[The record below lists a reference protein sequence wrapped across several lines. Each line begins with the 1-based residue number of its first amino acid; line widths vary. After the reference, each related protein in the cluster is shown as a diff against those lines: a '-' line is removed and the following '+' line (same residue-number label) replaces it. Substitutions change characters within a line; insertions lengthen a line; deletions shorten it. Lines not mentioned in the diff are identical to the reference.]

1 MKKKYLFLF
10 PALLFTSIIIAS
22 EEPDDETNT
31 KTPHDASKII
41 PGSSEETEKHPLNKN
56 NPNCRFGRK
65 RRRQS
70 TCSECNKM
78 VDQPQIAH
86 TKK

>member
-10 PALLFTSIIIAS
+10 PALLFTSIIMAS
-22 EEPDDETNT
+22 EEPDDGTNT

-41 PGSSEETEKHPLNKN
+41 PGSEEMEKHSLNESN
-56 NPNCRFGRK
+56 ASCRIGRK

-70 TCSECNKM
+70 ACSE
-78 VDQPQIAH
+78 H
-86 TKK
+86 TKMMIRSVTKVTNYL